1 MKGTKENKHDK
12 RMRLMRE
19 IDEGMKL
26 HVRPI
31 LKRKEK

>member
-1 MKGTKENKHDK
+1 MKKQGENKHDR

-19 IDEGMKL
+19 ISRLMKL